1 MVTVHKS
8 AETIQGWKLFKGRNY
23 SRKYG
28 IYTYVCFILRDPKVI
43 FVIVPEMSFANLA
56 GRRLLESAVI
66 YSTPAPSPFAVRDVS
81 KANVLG
87 LIIVPARLVGKALI
101 AILAL

>member
-1 MVTVHKS
+1 M
-8 AETIQGWKLFKGRNY
+8 L
-23 SRKYG
+23 
-28 IYTYVCFILRDPKVI
+28 
-43 FVIVPEMSFANLA
+43 FANLA

-101 AILAL
+101 AILALGTPAASMDPA